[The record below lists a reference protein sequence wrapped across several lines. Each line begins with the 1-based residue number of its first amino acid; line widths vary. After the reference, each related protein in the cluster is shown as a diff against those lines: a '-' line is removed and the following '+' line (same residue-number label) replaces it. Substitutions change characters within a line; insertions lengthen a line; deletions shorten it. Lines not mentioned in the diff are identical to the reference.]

1 MSSWIGLSTSNSAMW
16 IPIGPSRYL
25 GSFAVLRTFC
35 DVVGFVALLSW
46 TSHSAG
52 NVSIYLIDYFPD
64 QPSTLVLWLP
74 LWVHRST
81 SVAYQMC
88 PLTLSSRMC
97 LFGTLQLDH
106 YPPKSSLATPSAS
119 PSLHISI
126 GIGAHISQLLIT
138 HIFLPLHCS
147 EQSLAVFVDFLT
159 LQPEIRVITGF

>member
-1 MSSWIGLSTSNSAMW
+1 MSSWIGLSPSNSAMW

-35 DVVGFVALLSW
+35 DVAGFVALLSW

-64 QPSTLVLWLP
+64 QPSTLVLCLP

-97 LFGTLQLDH
+97 LSGTIQLDH
-106 YPPKSSLATPSAS
+106 YPPKSPLATPLATPSAS

-126 GIGAHISQLLIT
+126 GIGAHISLLLIT
-138 HIFLPLHCS
+138 HKFLPLHYS
-147 EQSLAVFVDFLT
+147 EQ
-159 LQPEIRVITGF
+159 